1 MTEGRM
7 LQPGHVTKGHGESL
21 VQHPCRT
28 ESHSVGYLN
37 TEQTPNL
44 LLAAVNVHLLDYVP
58 SSQIWQ
64 VTRYCINLCNLLIMH
79 GRNIAQTTLT
89 CLTISTCLA
98 ALLSRAQSS
107 RVCVFH
113 TGRRQSN
120 VFWPMARVNIT
131 IYLPYEHRASEI
143 ICLSSTSSSK
153 PREHTWTQASQI
165 PRVNCSNSPKDI
177 MIEIFNQMML
187 PSE

>member
-1 MTEGRM
+1 M
-7 LQPGHVTKGHGESL
+7 LQPGHVMEGHGESL
-21 VQHPCRT
+21 VHHPCRT
-28 ESHSVGYLN
+28 ESYSVGYLN
-37 TEQTPNL
+37 TEQTLNL
-44 LLAAVNVHLLDYVP
+44 LLASVNMHLLDYVP
-58 SSQIWQ
+58 SRQIWQ
-64 VTRYCINLCNLLIMH
+64 VTRYCINLCNSLIMH
-79 GRNIAQTTLT
+79 GRNIAQTMLM
-89 CLTISTCLA
+89 CSKISTCLA

-107 RVCVFH
+107 RVCVFR

-120 VFWPMARVNIT
+120 VFRPMARVNIN
-131 IYLPYEHRASEI
+131 IYLPYEHRAFEI